1 MSLFFRR
8 SPGAASVPVEQL
20 HRAYISLG
28 ELARLR
34 FQARSLKLR
43 PDRRALRQT
52 AGAHLSRFRGRGIDF
67 AEVRQYQ
74 PGDDIRTIDWRV
86 TARRGNPHTKLF
98 QEERERPVLLLVDQ
112 SLSQFFGS
120 RLAFKSVRAA
130 ELASLL
136 AWATVQRGDRVG
148 GLVFSD
154 FGHHELRPGRSQK
167 DVSRFLKLLHA
178 FNRQLSLEKLGQP
191 VSFDLNQALA
201 ETRRIAKPGSLIFVI
216 SDFQDQNDETRRHL
230 HLLARHNDLIAFCT
244 YDPLEASLPASG
256 VYGVSDGQHS
266 LRIDAGDSRLRQA
279 FSGSYENNLKQL
291 KDTLAKASIPLIQAS
306 TQDSALDVLRR
317 TFTSASMP

>member
-8 SPGAASVPVEQL
+8 PSGSTSAPVEPL
-20 HRAYISLG
+20 HRAYISLD

-34 FQARSLKLR
+34 FQARSLRLR
-43 PDRRALRQT
+43 PDRRALKQT

-67 AEVRQYQ
+67 TEVRQYQ

-86 TARRGNPHTKLF
+86 TARRGKPHTKLF

-120 RLAFKSVRAA
+120 QLAFKSVRAA
-130 ELASLL
+130 ELAGLL
-136 AWATVQRGDRVG
+136 AWAAIQRGDRVG

-154 FGHHELRPGRSQK
+154 FGRQELRPGRNQK
-167 DVSRFLKLLHA
+167 DVLRFLKLLHA
-178 FNRQLSLEKLGQP
+178 FNHQLNLEKLAQP

-201 ETRRIAKPGSLIFVI
+201 EMRRIAKPGSLIFVI

-230 HLLARHNDLIAFCT
+230 HLLARHNDLIALCT
-244 YDPLEASLPASG
+244 YDPLESNLPSSG
-256 VYGVSDGQHS
+256 VYSVSDGQHS
-266 LRIDAGDSRLRQA
+266 LRINTGDSRLRKA
-279 FSGSYENNLKQL
+279 YSGTYEDNLKSL
-291 KDTLAKASIPLIQAS
+291 TETLSKTSIPLIQAS
-306 TQDSALDVLRR
+306 TQESALDVLRR
-317 TFTSASMP
+317 TFANRITP

>member
-1 MSLFFRR
+1 MSLFLRR
-8 SPGAASVPVEQL
+8 PSGSVPQPDAQ
-20 HRAYISLG
+20 HRAYISLD

-43 PDRRALRQT
+43 PDRRALKQT
-52 AGAHLSRFRGRGIDF
+52 VGAHLSRFRGRGIDF

-86 TARRGNPHTKLF
+86 TARRGKPHTKLF

-130 ELASLL
+130 ELAGLL
-136 AWATVQRGDRVG
+136 AWAAIQRGDRVG

-154 FGHHELRPGRSQK
+154 FGRHELRPGRGQK
-167 DVSRFLKLLHA
+167 DVLRFLKLLHA
-178 FNRQLSLEKLGQP
+178 FNRQLSLDKLTQP
-191 VSFDLNQALA
+191 IGFDLNQALA
-201 ETRRIAKPGSLIFVI
+201 EMRQIAKPGSLIFVI
-216 SDFQDQNDETRRHL
+216 SDFQDQNEETRRHL
-230 HLLARHNDLIAFCT
+230 HLLARHNDLVTLCT

-256 VYGVSDGQHS
+256 IYSVSDGQNS
-266 LRIDAGDSRLRQA
+266 LPIDAGDARLRKA
-279 FSGSYENNLKQL
+279 FSVSHEENMSQL
-291 KDTLAKASIPLIQAS
+291 RDTLAKASIPLIQAS
-306 TQDSALDVLRR
+306 TQESALDVLRR
-317 TFTSASMP
+317 TFASRASS